1 MKKITLVIALII
13 STFCVEAQIAPS
25 GSSPD
30 AMYSNAPAF
39 KWDKTS
45 HEFGKIAK
53 DKPVTAVFKFTN
65 SGTAPLIITKAEA
78 SCGCTVPEYPKEPIA
93 PGQTGIIKATY
104 NAANPGAFTKDVTIV
119 SNVEGVPVRL
129 QIKGEVGAPG
139 TETTTTTTS
148 TTTSPNAAKK
158 PAPAK
163 KATTASKTTKSSSAK
178 TATSK

>member
-1 MKKITLVIALII
+1 MKKITLVITLII
-13 STFCVEAQIAPS
+13 SAFCVQAQIAPS

-30 AMYSNAPAF
+30 AMYSNAPSF

-45 HEFGKIAK
+45 HEFGKITK

-129 QIKGEVGAPG
+129 QIKGEVAAAG
-139 TETTTTTTS
+139 TETTTTTT
-148 TTTSPNAAKK
+148 TTTNAAKK
-158 PAPAK
+158 PSPVK
-163 KATTASKTTKSSSAK
+163 KSTTAAKTTKSSTAK
-178 TATSK
+178 AKAATTK

>member
-1 MKKITLVIALII
+1 MRKLTLVITLVIAAV
-13 STFCVEAQIAPS
+13 CAQAQITPS

-104 NAANPGAFTKDVTIV
+104 NAANPGAFTKDVTLV

-129 QIKGEVGAPG
+129 QIKGEVAAPG
-139 TETTTTTTS
+139 TETTSTTTTS
-148 TTTSPNAAKK
+148 TKVAPKAPVKK
-158 PAPAK
+158 PAT
-163 KATTASKTTKSSSAK
+163 ATKTTTKSG
-178 TATSK
+178 ATKSKAATTK